1 MAMATR
7 TAQLWSPA
15 RPATRACAPAYG
27 PDAAPLS
34 LQARVL
40 TVAALSLAS
49 WLVTLGCIMG
59 LWALFT

>member
-1 MAMATR
+1 MATR
-7 TAQLWSPA
+7 TAQIWNVTRAATPA
-15 RPATRACAPAYG
+15 RPLTYG
-27 PDAAPLS
+27 PAAAPLS

-59 LWALFT
+59 LWELFT